1 MSETFRPN
9 DEEQLREVVA
19 WALSNETPLEVVGAG
34 SKRALGRP
42 GNLPARVETGAMS
55 GILWYEPA
63 ELALSAAA
71 GTPLA
76 EIEAA
81 LAENNQQLA
90 FEPPD
95 LGPLLGEP
103 AGAATLGGT
112 IACNLSGPRRV
123 SAGAARDHFL
133 GLRAVSGRAEIFKS
147 GGRVVKNVSG
157 YDLCK
162 VVAGSYGTIAVLSEI
177 TVKVLPAPEKT
188 RTVLAYAKSDTD
200 GIAALGAA
208 ASSPLSP
215 TGLAHLTAEAAS
227 SSAVDYVNGTAGS
240 VTAVRVEGT
249 ETSVLARTQALRDL
263 LGKSAT
269 VEELHGHN
277 SRAFW
282 REIATA
288 APLATHAGPVW
299 RLSLPPAVAAAVVA
313 DIPCEARFYDW
324 AGGLAWVAMA
334 PGGDGGAAAIR
345 GAIQAAGAG
354 GYATLI
360 RGDAEL
366 RARIPVFEPQ
376 AAPLAALSARLKEQF
391 DPEGVLNPG
400 RMVAEG

>member
-1 MSETFRPN
+1 METFRPA

-19 WALSNETPLEVVGAG
+19 WAVSNETPLDVVGAG
-34 SKRALGRP
+34 SKRVLGRP
-42 GNLPARVETGAMS
+42 GNLPARVETGALS
-55 GILWYEPA
+55 GIEWYEPA
-63 ELALSAAA
+63 ELALSAGAA
-71 GTPLA
+71 TPIA
-76 EIEAA
+76 EIEAV
-81 LAENNQQLA
+81 LAENRQQLS

-95 LGPLLGEP
+95 LGPLLGAP
-103 AGAATLGGT
+103 AGVATLGGT

-162 VVAGSYGTIAVLSEI
+162 IVAGSYGTLAVLSEI

-188 RTVLAYAKSDTD
+188 RTVLVYAQSDAD

-215 TGLAHLTAEAAS
+215 TGLAHLTAETAMRS
-227 SSAVDYVNGTAGS
+227 TVDHVSGTASS
-240 VTAVRVEGT
+240 VTAVRIEGT
-249 ETSVLARTQALRDL
+249 ETSVLARTEALRDL

-282 REIATA
+282 QEVASA
-288 APLATHAGPVW
+288 APLAAQEGPVW

-313 DIPCEARFYDW
+313 DIGCQARFYDW
-324 AGGLAWVAMA
+324 AGGLVWIAMA

-345 GAIQAAGAG
+345 AAIAAAGAG
-354 GYATLI
+354 GHATLV

-366 RARIPVFEPQ
+366 RARVPVFQPQ
-376 AAPLAALSARLKEQF
+376 PAPLAALSARVKEQF
-391 DPEGVLNPG
+391 DPKGVLNPG
-400 RMVAEG
+400 RMVAES